1 MHYAIHTLLQG
12 HANVVGPSMDC
23 AYKCSWNK
31 RAWPF
36 KRETAAMEDSL
47 AFREGGGEGSE
58 TNLVPLLRGVAG
70 LLVKGGLGPICHMVE
85 AGTSFQFMELLM
97 DGKRNYGTVV
107 IPPYSFQVVG
117 INNCTCPLLYLNWYC
132 LWCVCFIF
140 GLCQLII

>member
-1 MHYAIHTLLQG
+1 MPISAAGTKERGLLKG
-12 HANVVGPSMDC
+12 
-23 AYKCSWNK
+23 KLLLWK
-31 RAWPF
+31 TAWHLE
-36 KRETAAMEDSL
+36 R
-47 AFREGGGEGSE
+47 GGGEGSE